1 MGDGRAGEAPA
12 PHRHIMA
19 SITALLHTENDA
31 LRVGRVLE
39 TLYPCDQILVVDHG
53 SRDASVRIARE
64 YGARVVDAADGVSP
78 ADYLRSAGFQSAHLP
93 SAGLQ
98 STSLQST
105 NPGWILC
112 LDPREALTESLA
124 ASLFEWKSE
133 SFPGKTPA
141 ASAFSVFLREET
153 AEGWVEVP
161 AAQTRLVPPSWNLWK
176 DRYPAYEASA
186 LALEGELLRFVFP

>member
-1 MGDGRAGEAPA
+1 MGDGRAGQASA
-12 PHRHIMA
+12 SHRHIMA
-19 SITALLHTENDA
+19 FITALLHTENDA

-64 YGARVVDAADGVSP
+64 YGARVVDATGGVSA
-78 ADYLRSAGFQSAHLP
+78 ADYLRSAGFQSAHLQF
-93 SAGLQ
+93 AD
-98 STSLQST
+98 
-105 NPGWILC
+105 PGWILC
-112 LDPREALTESLA
+112 LDPREALTESLV

-133 SFPGKTPA
+133 SFPGKAPA

-161 AAQTRLVPPSWNLWK
+161 TAQTRLVPPSWNLWK